1 MTAELTPTGESNREA
16 RPASVHKGEPMLS
29 NARALTNMRSS
40 PASGERQ
47 LVTLSGEEIRKALQ
61 VFAAQTFCNELRTC
75 FGHDSQAVATFERAQ
90 AGRFLDLAW
99 LRICII
105 EMKAPKEAKRL
116 DDDPQPV

>member
-47 LVTLSGEEIRKALQ
+47 LVTLSGEEIR
-61 VFAAQTFCNELRTC
+61 TC